1 MVFVY
6 FHYQNVVS
14 FHLSSHLI
22 TMIHTTQFKINSALK
37 DISSLIKELNE
48 KWTEAGID
56 EQTIF
61 SLRLALEEAL
71 ANAVKHGNR
80 CKQELNVDVTCQI
93 LPNSVELE
101 VKDQG
106 EGFNPEAVSD
116 PTSQQAICKPSG
128 RGLLLIRKLMDTV
141 IFEDGGSR
149 IKMTKLINVDLTEA
163 KGDN

>member
-1 MVFVY
+1 MKV
-6 FHYQNVVS
+6 
-14 FHLSSHLI
+14 
-22 TMIHTTQFKINSALK
+22 TTQFKINSALK

-48 KWTEAGID
+48 KWTEAGLD
-56 EQTIF
+56 GQTIF

-80 CKQELNVDVTCQI
+80 CKQELPVDVTCHI
-93 LPNSVELE
+93 LPTSVELE

-116 PTSQQAICKPSG
+116 PTSRQAICKPSG

-149 IKMTKLINVDLTEA
+149 IKMTKLINGDRAEA
-163 KGDN
+163 KEDN